1 MLGPNEKSTG
11 TTYTCTI
18 GLLAVAFLFIPAVVA
33 MSLPAT
39 YLEFFTA
46 LSLMAGCL
54 ALARWMWKRHS
65 DLTIP
70 SLEDRPGV
78 TR

>member
-18 GLLAVAFLFIPAVVA
+18 GLLVSAFLFIPALVVV
-33 MSLPAT
+33 SLPAT
-39 YLEFFTA
+39 YLEFFLAA
-46 LSLMAGCL
+46 LSMAACS
-54 ALARWMWKRHS
+54 ALAGWMWKRHS

-70 SLEDRPGV
+70 SLEERPGV
-78 TR
+78 TQ